1 MLPLL
6 ELTLTRTGSW
16 PCNME
21 SPASPGCSSG
31 TGKRGSSMFSL
42 LFRNLP
48 DCPRRYHYEDG
59 MEVGNIISWV
69 GNQMEEAHRLEP
81 APPVFTPRPPY
92 QPRPNHNPPP
102 PIPNETPSTTT
113 STEKPDERTCNRQCS
128 RIFSQ
133 VCGSNG
139 RTYNNRCLLELDA
152 CERATSIQV
161 LREGSCLSTTTE
173 ESQPTTT
180 DPYPQQTPTTPE
192 NTFGIVVC
200 RRTEFTCSLDQKCI
214 SYIQRC
220 DGKQDCSDGQAKEF
234 ILYLVALICCQQCRS
249 ADSAFPFVL
258 S

>member
-1 MLPLL
+1 
-6 ELTLTRTGSW
+6 
-16 PCNME
+16 
-21 SPASPGCSSG
+21 
-31 TGKRGSSMFSL
+31 
-42 LFRNLP
+42 
-48 DCPRRYHYEDG
+48 

-69 GNQMEEAHRLEP
+69 GNQLEEAQRLEP

-92 QPRPNHNPPP
+92 QPRPTSTVPPSTPGYTSESSTAQNVPPTPPSMGPPNPPDGP
-102 PIPNETPSTTT
+102 YQQ
-113 STEKPDERTCNRQCS
+113 TCNRQCS

-161 LREGSCLSTTTE
+161 VREGSCSSTTE
-173 ESQPTTT
+173 ESPPTTT
-180 DPYPQQTPTTPE
+180 QQPIYPPVPENPTTPE

-200 RRTEFTCSLDQKCI
+200 KRTEFTCSLDQRCI

-220 DGKQDCSDGQAKEF
+220 DGTPHCSDGQARNSVVDDPYLIIF
-234 ILYLVALICCQQCRS
+234 IGW
-249 ADSAFPFVL
+249 DL